1 MMAETSPDAET
12 SRKGEGLAFLI
23 VDDHPLF
30 CEALSLALASEVGAG
45 STRMANSLG
54 EALALLDSG
63 FRPDAALLD
72 LNLPDVQ
79 GFDGLLRLKARHPN
93 LPVAVVSALD
103 DSRIVSGAIEAGAA
117 GFMPKNAPRDQIIS
131 GLRKILD
138 GGVALPPGYEGLAA
152 SAGNARAEPGS
163 LEKLRELTPQ
173 QLRILDLVCAG
184 KLNKQIAFD
193 LSIAETTVKAHITA
207 ILRKLGVHS
216 RTQAA
221 LTAREALYSEIL
233 RR

>member
-1 MMAETSPDAET
+1 MAITPPAAE
-12 SRKGEGLAFLI
+12 SARKGEGLTFLI

-30 CEALSLALASEVGAG
+30 CEALSLALASEIGAG
-45 STRMANSLG
+45 STRMANSLT
-54 EALALLDSG
+54 EALDLLEDG
-63 FRPDAALLD
+63 FQADAALLD

-79 GFDGLLRLKARHPN
+79 GFDGLLRLKAKHPH

-117 GFMPKNAPRDQIIS
+117 GFMPKNAPRDQIVA

-152 SAGNARAEPGS
+152 AAGPRAEPGS